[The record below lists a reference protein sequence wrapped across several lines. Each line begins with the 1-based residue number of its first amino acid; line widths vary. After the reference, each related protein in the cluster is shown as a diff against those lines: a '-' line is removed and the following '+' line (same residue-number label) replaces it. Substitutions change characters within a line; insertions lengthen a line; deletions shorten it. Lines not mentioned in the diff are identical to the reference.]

1 MASEAL
7 IKNPPTSPLPW
18 THTISYGRVYILD
31 SHSIAVDTDFDQND
45 AKYIVEAC
53 NNYPETLNQIQK
65 LKEKIE
71 DLQNEINHL
80 SWKLDDQERFMPEWT
95 W

>member
-1 MASEAL
+1 MAPEAL
-7 IKNPPTSPLPW
+7 IKNPPMNPLPW
-18 THTISYGRVYILD
+18 YKTIRQNAISILGA
-31 SHSIAVDTDFDQND
+31 SHIALAVDLHMKD
-45 AKYIVEAC
+45 AEYIIEAC